1 MSWINDE
8 SRWEPG
14 EPWLRAGPTLY
25 WLATII
31 AAVIVVFALADFI
44 MSWAQGAPILRVF
57 AFAAAVLVW
66 LLGRICRLFLSP

>member
-14 EPWLRAGPTLY
+14 EPWLGAGPMLY

-31 AAVIVVFALADFI
+31 AAVIIVFALADFFI
-44 MSWAQGAPILRVF
+44 SWAQGAPILRIF
-57 AFAAAVLVW
+57 AFGAAMLVW
-66 LLGRICRLFLSP
+66 LLGRICRSLLA